1 MGDCPN
7 VEMRELLPERVAGTL
22 SAADMARVDAHLA
35 TCEMCTYE
43 STVIRSARRAMRSGA
58 AVNVARISGAVAA
71 ATRTPVARRRPV
83 QSRQWTGWRAAASIA
98 LVAIGATSVAV
109 WNGIQSR
116 PVAPDASSGSQT
128 TAVASGPATGTALPN
143 ASAPENPV
151 PAAGSPTVI
160 ATRGAAQP
168 EGTARATANGLTA
181 AGGLSDLTDDE
192 LESLL
197 GDIGTLDATAFDEPQ
212 EIMPAIGGSETI
224 Q

>member
-22 SAADMARVDAHLA
+22 AAADMARVDAHMA

-43 STVIRSARRAMRSGA
+43 STVIRSARRAMRGGA
-58 AVNVARISGAVAA
+58 SVNVARISGAVVA
-71 ATRTPVARRRPV
+71 ATRTPVARRRALPT
-83 QSRQWTGWRAAASIA
+83 RRWTGWRAAASIA

-116 PVAPDASSGSQT
+116 PAETVAGRGVQT
-128 TAVASGPATGTALPN
+128 TAVLGGPATVTVSPN
-143 ASAPENPV
+143 VRTPENTV
-151 PAAGSPTVI
+151 AAAGSPTVV
-160 ATRGAAQP
+160 ATRGGAQS

-197 GDIGTLDATAFDEPQ
+197 GDIGTLDATAVDEPQ